1 MKLNARQVETA
12 KPKDKAYKLADG
24 GGLYLL
30 VNTNGSRYWRLKYRF
45 AGKEKLL
52 ALGVY
57 PDVSLAVARV
67 KRDEAKKIVAGGG
80 DPSQN
85 KQQEK
90 LARQGEATN
99 TFEAITREW
108 YQRRYDR
115 WSESYRLEMMS
126 TFESDVFPYIGYR
139 PIKEIKPLELMAVL
153 SKLEKRGATE
163 KMRKV
168 RQRCGE
174 VWKYAIITGRAEY
187 NPAPD
192 L

>member
-52 ALGVY
+52 AVGVY

-80 DPSQN
+80 DP
-85 KQQEK
+85 
-90 LARQGEATN
+90 G
-99 TFEAITREW
+99 
-108 YQRRYDR
+108 
-115 WSESYRLEMMS
+115 RLL
-126 TFESDVFPYIGYR
+126 FCILWCKKRLICRGKR
-139 PIKEIKPLELMAVL
+139 KAKPPQL
-153 SKLEKRGATE
+153 SSAC
-163 KMRKV
+163 
-168 RQRCGE
+168 RCSGTS
-174 VWKYAIITGRAEY
+174 AA
-187 NPAPD
+187 
-192 L
+192 

>member
-52 ALGVY
+52 AVGVY

-90 LARQGEATN
+90 LADKVK
-99 TFEAITREW
+99 
-108 YQRRYDR
+108 RRIPLKL
-115 WSESYRLEMMS
+115 SPESGINGV
-126 TFESDVFPYIGYR
+126 TIGGLNL
-139 PIKEIKPLELMAVL
+139 IV
-153 SKLEKRGATE
+153 
-163 KMRKV
+163 
-168 RQRCGE
+168 
-174 VWKYAIITGRAEY
+174 
-187 NPAPD
+187 
-192 L
+192 